1 MTDMYECKIDL
12 VIGVTST
19 ERKIKITGRI
29 VLCLLTPLLTPHSS
43 LMQPRP
49 FLILLVLAVAS
60 ADPAGEGCPEVK
72 IFRTLENNLLNE
84 KYFAGLDGREIS
96 GTGLPAG

>member
-1 MTDMYECKIDL
+1 M
-12 VIGVTST
+12 
-19 ERKIKITGRI
+19 
-29 VLCLLTPLLTPHSS
+29 LCLLTPHSS
-43 LMQPRP
+43 QMQPRP